1 MTDLWTRVDR
11 QLQIHA
17 PELAAN
23 LQPGVSES
31 ALTSFEGR
39 IGQRL
44 PDDVREAYLRHDGCR
59 YTDAYDRLGL
69 FGNRQWLPLGEV
81 SEVWQSNR
89 EEFDDSD
96 PYFYEEAS
104 GHWAH
109 LPVRPW
115 QSPPPQWVSIGRVLG
130 EPSMIHIDL
139 LPGPLGTVGQ
149 MVSQNYSSM
158 SSSIFA
164 RSLGAYL
171 LYLVEGLES
180 GAIAVNVFPHTTV
193 QFWDR
198 IDGAEFRPPGCVS
211 VFG

>member
-1 MTDLWTRVDR
+1 MTDLWNRVDR

-17 PELAAN
+17 PELAAS

-31 ALTSFEGR
+31 ALTAFEGR

-44 PDDVREAYLRHDGCR
+44 PEDVREAYLRHDGCR
-59 YTDAYDRLGL
+59 YKDSYDRLGL
-69 FGNRQWLPLGEV
+69 FSTDQWLPLSEV
-81 SEVWQSNR
+81 SELWQHNW
-89 EEFDDSD
+89 EWFDDSD

-104 GHWAH
+104 GEWAQ
-109 LPVRPW
+109 LPLRPW
-115 QSPPPQWVSIGRVLG
+115 QRPPPQWVPIGRLLG
-130 EPSMIHIDL
+130 EASMIHIDL

-149 MVSQNYSSM
+149 MVGQSYSSM
-158 SSSIFA
+158 STGIFA
-164 RSLGAYL
+164 SSLGAYL